1 MQIQKLYTE
10 SAKELEGKF
19 NFVKIIN
26 VGIFRILQ

>member
-1 MQIQKLYTE
+1 MHIQKLHEE
-10 SAKELEGKF
+10 SAKELAGKF